1 MSNQSLDSDDISRQI
16 RPREKEEEA
25 IAIIGAG
32 ISGLTAAILLARA
45 GRSVTV
51 FEQSSEVGGRARTTK
66 IDDFYF
72 NQGSHALYLSGAG
85 AKILHELGIEYSGN
99 PPPSPNI

>member
-72 NQGSHALYLSGAG
+72 NHLTNFLFFY
-85 AKILHELGIEYSGN
+85 
-99 PPPSPNI
+99 